1 LPALE
6 DFEKLLL
13 AELLSDAADFG
24 HEGAPVGGG
33 EVAGD
38 FGGAE
43 GLGGAALFDET
54 EDAFSD
60 GVIGKHG
67 GLFGAFEFELVAG
80 SAVPVG
86 ALHATDGAVVGGVD
100 EPGVWIED
108 AVADVDTEDFADDE
122 AVFTDLEEADI
133 FAFEADGGL
142 GDAGRFDEG

>member
-1 LPALE
+1 MPALE

-13 AELLSDAADFG
+13 GELLSDAADFG

-33 EVAGD
+33 EGAGD

-43 GLGGAALFDET
+43 GFVRAALFDET

-60 GVIGKHG
+60 GVIGKHQAS
-67 GLFGAFEFELVAG
+67 LRALEFELVGGA
-80 SAVPVG
+80 AVPVG
-86 ALHATDGAVVGGVD
+86 ALHATDGSVVGGVD
-100 EPGVWIED
+100 EPSVGIED
-108 AVADVDTEDFADDE
+108 AVANMDAEDFADDE
-122 AVFTDLEEADI
+122 AVFADLEDADV